1 MKIKKSQ
8 LDKYVTQKEALLN
21 KRARI
26 QDRSRET
33 NTDIEAQIKALRN
46 TQKQNRADTNNEIKI
61 VDREIDKLTR
71 LINLE
76 KDYAKSIENK

>member
-26 QDRSRET
+26 QDKSRET

-46 TQKQNRADTNNEIKI
+46 TQKQNRADTSNEIKI

>member
-46 TQKQNRADTNNEIKI
+46 TQKQNRADTSNEIKI

>member
-8 LDKYVTQKEALLN
+8 LDKYVTQKETLLN

-26 QDRSRET
+26 QDKSRET
-33 NTDIEAQIKALRN
+33 NLDIEAQIKALRN
-46 TQKQNRADTNNEIKI
+46 TQKQNRADTSNEIKI